1 MKTRI
6 VNPSIWENDK
16 IAELSKDSRI
26 AINFLINNPKLG
38 LSPYSFITDKYATY
52 CTGLNNSEWEKA
64 KQELQNLGWCYFYN
78 GWVFQ
83 NHNFAYID
91 YFGRDRVMK
100 SKQDELNKIPL
111 DVTEYFKGL
120 ISGNKE
126 VSNLSINHKSK
137 TINLKPINNKDY
149 MESITPE
156 VISEISNKYL
166 VPESF
171 VKSKLEDIE
180 LWEGEKPGRM
190 KGRNWKLTLMNWVKR
205 DSLKIKQEYAKDT
218 SDIAL

>member
-38 LSPYSFITDKYATY
+38 LSPYSFVTDKYATY

-78 GWVFQ
+78 GWIFQ

-137 TINLKPINNKDY
+137 TINQKLINNKYNKIENIDDELMNKLSEHY
-149 MESITPE
+149 H
-156 VISEISNKYL
+156 ISLLDVKKSYDAMYL
-166 VPESF
+166 WS
-171 VKSKLEDIE
+171 KSKGKVYKDYKA
-180 LWEGEKPGRM
+180 G
-190 KGRNWKLTLMNWVKR
+190 LMNWIQR
-205 DSLKIKQEYAKDT
+205 RIEERKILIIK
-218 SDIAL
+218 

>member
-6 VNPSIWENDK
+6 VNPAIWENDK

-64 KQELQNLGWCYFYN
+64 KQELQTLGWCYFYN
-78 GWVFQ
+78 GWIFQ
-83 NHNFAYID
+83 NHNFAYLD
-91 YFGRDRVMK
+91 YQGRDRVMS
-100 SKQDELNKIPL
+100 SKQDEINKIPL

-126 VSNLSINHKSK
+126 VSNLSINYKSK
-137 TINLKPINNKDY
+137 TINYKPINIYSDIEKIDDELMQRIADHYHIKLSDVKTTYDSMYLWAKSKGKVYKDY
-149 MESITPE
+149 
-156 VISEISNKYL
+156 KA
-166 VPESF
+166 
-171 VKSKLEDIE
+171 
-180 LWEGEKPGRM
+180 G
-190 KGRNWKLTLMNWVKR
+190 LMNWVQKR
-205 DSLKIKQEYAKDT
+205 IEDKKILIIK
-218 SDIAL
+218 